1 MSDNNIFNQNQ
12 NPLVNTNQVMDYEPN
27 ANQSNSRVV
36 LGIEKKLISF
46 NIDPGILQ
54 TGLYDYLNQNS
65 LRFSKSIGENA
76 IIKEIIK
83 KIEELSNNLVKVVND
98 IKEKFNTIEDALS
111 LYSQYNEKNIND
123 KINALNEVINKFK
136 KEQAEFIT
144 NFSTDLVKNINLF
157 NEDIKNLKAK
167 QKENEN
173 KFKNIDNVM
182 KEKIDSF
189 LKERMENMIK
199 NNEIKIDI
207 VNNGNKKEFDDIK
220 IDKYASNSNNKNLKF
235 KIFQKN
241 NSIIFKDITTD
252 CDTEEKEKILADKF
266 KIIFKKDEK
275 TEKGITYE
283 ISTLSKDWCFF

>member
-12 NPLVNTNQVMDYEPN
+12 NPLVNTNQVMNYEPN

-173 KFKNIDNVM
+173 KFKNIDNG
-182 KEKIDSF
+182 K
-189 LKERMENMIK
+189 
-199 NNEIKIDI
+199 
-207 VNNGNKKEFDDIK
+207 
-220 IDKYASNSNNKNLKF
+220 
-235 KIFQKN
+235 
-241 NSIIFKDITTD
+241 
-252 CDTEEKEKILADKF
+252 
-266 KIIFKKDEK
+266 
-275 TEKGITYE
+275 
-283 ISTLSKDWCFF
+283 